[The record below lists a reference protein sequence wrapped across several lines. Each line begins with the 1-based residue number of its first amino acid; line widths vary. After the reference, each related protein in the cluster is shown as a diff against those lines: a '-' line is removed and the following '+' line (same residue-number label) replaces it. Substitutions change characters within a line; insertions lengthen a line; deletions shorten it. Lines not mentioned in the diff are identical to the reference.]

1 MGTSE
6 HLDDKLAETILK
18 GKAQRPINPHSQRL
32 LAASKKPV
40 SLKLKENG
48 QKGTAAKTK
57 AKPKKRPA
65 ASKASA
71 KAKAQKKDSENVEAS
86 GSKAMSSKEI
96 TTYYSSTKQWFME
109 KWGSQLAVL
118 CAAFL

>member
-96 TTYYSSTKQWFME
+96 TT
-109 KWGSQLAVL
+109 
-118 CAAFL
+118 